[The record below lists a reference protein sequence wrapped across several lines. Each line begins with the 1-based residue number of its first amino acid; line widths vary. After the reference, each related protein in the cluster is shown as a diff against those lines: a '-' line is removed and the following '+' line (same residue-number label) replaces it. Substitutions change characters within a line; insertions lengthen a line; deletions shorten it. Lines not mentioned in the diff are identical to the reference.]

1 MLLEG
6 NTKQILIIER
16 SNFGEPGTPGDDDLL
31 LNFTVV
37 VGGYSAADQ
46 VWVVATDWRAFMNEL
61 RALEK
66 NRQGQ
71 ATLLGASPNELII
84 VFNAIDRA
92 GHMAVS
98 GFIGWNSPDG
108 FYQKC
113 EFGFAFDLEM
123 LSSVIREFTVL
134 GR

>member
-1 MLLEG
+1 MS
-6 NTKQILIIER
+6 I
-16 SNFGEPGTPGDDDLL
+16 
-31 LNFTVV
+31 
-37 VGGYSAADQ
+37 
-46 VWVVATDWRAFMNEL
+46 M
-61 RALEK
+61 
-66 NRQGQ
+66 
-71 ATLLGASPNELII
+71 

-113 EFGFAFDLEM
+113 EFGFAFNSEM

-134 GR
+134 GVRIAA